1 MQSDVHYVGSTIL
14 NDVVVGPPNG
24 QGLLKLLVPGT
35 PDCRAAPI
43 GDGLIGVE
51 GQNCPFQMYTIS
63 GVFSVTVAGMYTICT
78 TAAEGYFLMN
88 SFFISS
94 NTFDSLTLVPLW
106 NLLHVFA
113 AQIFLLM
120 G

>member
-63 GVFSVTVAGMYTICT
+63 GYFTLANAGAYLFCIYS
-78 TAAEGYFLMN
+78 AEGCGSKN
-88 SFFISS
+88 SK
-94 NTFDSLTLVPLW
+94 
-106 NLLHVFA
+106 
-113 AQIFLLM
+113 
-120 G
+120 